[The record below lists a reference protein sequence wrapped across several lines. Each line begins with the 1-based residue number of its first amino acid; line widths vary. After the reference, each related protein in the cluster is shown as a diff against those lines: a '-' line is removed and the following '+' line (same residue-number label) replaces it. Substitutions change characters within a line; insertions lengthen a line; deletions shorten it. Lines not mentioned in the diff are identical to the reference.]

1 MSAKNANGKRTSP
14 AVNLIAGGGA
24 GMMEALVCHP
34 LDTIKVRMQLS
45 RRATAPGAKPRG
57 FVATGAQIVKKETAL
72 GLYKGLGAVL
82 GGIIPKMAIRFTSY
96 EAYKSALADP
106 TTGQVTSKA
115 TFLAGLAAGVT
126 EAVAVVNPMEVVKI
140 RLQAQHHSL
149 ADPLDAP
156 KYRSAP
162 HALFTV
168 IKEEGFRVLY
178 RGVSLTAL
186 RQGTNQAANF
196 TAYTELKAA
205 LQRWQ
210 PEYSNSQLPS
220 YQTTFIGL
228 ISGAVGPF
236 SNAPI
241 DTIKTRLQKTRA
253 EPGQSA
259 VSRIMVIAK
268 DMFKTEG
275 TRAFYKGITPRVM
288 RVAPGQAVTFTVY
301 EYLKG
306 KLEASNWAFVGGKF
320 EDPSFTAPPHTVNNQ
335 LPCISQCGIMQSGI
349 TVSSELQDAF
359 ARFNSD
365 TSTFCLPVTI
375 TAETLT
381 PLTPISFQ
389 GTPSADSFFSALPQ
403 LSSVLQPKTP
413 IYLLIRRTK
422 SSSTSLI
429 ALTYIPSNAPV
440 RAKTLFASTR
450 STLTRELGTEKFAS
464 TVFATEEDEV
474 LGQDAWRERDGEGP
488 NAISREDM
496 MGEKERELEAVRKAE
511 AEARSGTP
519 GRDIGIGGTFGP
531 GSGSG
536 MRVSMPVDEAAKTA
550 LRDLQDGGLVQLT
563 IDIPTEKIILADSK
577 TSVEASAVASHIS
590 SSSPRYTFYH
600 YPGSDVVVFVYTC
613 PSGSS
618 IKERMLHASSRRNAI
633 TVAEQEGHKILK
645 KIEASGPDEIT
656 DERLQ
661 EEVNP
666 PRDQGPAR
674 GFARP
679 RRPGR

>member
-1 MSAKNANGKRTSP
+1 
-14 AVNLIAGGGA
+14 
-24 GMMEALVCHP
+24 
-34 LDTIKVRMQLS
+34 
-45 RRATAPGAKPRG
+45 
-57 FVATGAQIVKKETAL
+57 
-72 GLYKGLGAVL
+72 
-82 GGIIPKMAIRFTSY
+82 
-96 EAYKSALADP
+96 
-106 TTGQVTSKA
+106 
-115 TFLAGLAAGVT
+115 
-126 EAVAVVNPMEVVKI
+126 
-140 RLQAQHHSL
+140 
-149 ADPLDAP
+149 
-156 KYRSAP
+156 
-162 HALFTV
+162 
-168 IKEEGFRVLY
+168 
-178 RGVSLTAL
+178 
-186 RQGTNQAANF
+186 
-196 TAYTELKAA
+196 
-205 LQRWQ
+205 
-210 PEYSNSQLPS
+210 
-220 YQTTFIGL
+220 
-228 ISGAVGPF
+228 
-236 SNAPI
+236 
-241 DTIKTRLQKTRA
+241 
-253 EPGQSA
+253 
-259 VSRIMVIAK
+259 
-268 DMFKTEG
+268 
-275 TRAFYKGITPRVM
+275 
-288 RVAPGQAVTFTVY
+288 
-301 EYLKG
+301 
-306 KLEASNWAFVGGKF
+306 
-320 EDPSFTAPPHTVNNQ
+320 
-335 LPCISQCGIMQSGI
+335 MQSGI

-381 PLTPISFQ
+381 PLNPIPFQ
-389 GTPSADSFFSALPQ
+389 GTPSADSFFRPFRNSPLFCSLRHP
-403 LSSVLQPKTP
+403 STS
-413 IYLLIRRTK
+413 LLRRTK

-450 STLTRELGTEKFAS
+450 STLTRELGTEKFGS

-577 TSVEASAVASHIS
+577 AGVEASAVASHIS
-590 SSSPRYTFYH
+590 SSSPRYSFYH